1 MPIDT
6 EGSKFQDALE
16 VYADFLLLPAPYP
29 CIYVNISSETTRVNV
44 LNYCLEMSQ
53 ILEFYTNLGAQI
65 CKHHC
70 VGNITLF
77 LVTPFNLDFYTTITT
92 TTTTAHSP

>member
-6 EGSKFQDALE
+6 KGSKSQDILE
-16 VYADFLLLPAPYP
+16 VYADFLLWHTPLPS
-29 CIYVNISSETTRVNV
+29 IYVNFSSETTIINV
-44 LNYCLEMSQ
+44 LNYCLETSQ

-65 CKHHC
+65 CKHYC

-77 LVTPFNLDFYTTITT
+77 LVTPFNLHFYTTITT
-92 TTTTAHSP
+92 TTTTAPSP